1 MVRTRRRSGFT
12 LVELLVVIAII
23 GVLVALLLPAVQAAR
38 EAARRTQC
46 LNHLKQIGIG
56 LHNYHDTYRILPPA
70 MTFPQGELAES
81 SDLMGANW
89 VISMLPYYEQQ
100 NLYEA
105 FNLRQPISSAA
116 NRTARGTRVAALL
129 CPSDPNNRTAFRG
142 NSTGEGDNWARG
154 NYAANG
160 PNGRLDNRAT
170 WADPNLRGVM
180 GWNLS
185 VRFAE
190 VTDGLSQTLMVGEIR
205 AGLSADDRRGTW
217 ALGTA
222 GSSALI
228 WHGFTGDANG
238 PNAPNADADDIEG
251 CSTLVATIGA
261 ARLLKEKMSCWEP
274 CPSWQAAPR
283 SLHPT
288 GVCVVLCDGSV
299 QFISNSVQTSGP
311 FGSTMAAW
319 DHFINS
325 DGGVSVPAGVIQ

>member
-46 LNHLKQIGIG
+46 VNHLKQIGIG

-238 PNAPNADADDIEG
+238 PNPPTPTPTTSKAAAPWSRRLARPD
-251 CSTLVATIGA
+251 CSRRKCPAGSPA
-261 ARLLKEKMSCWEP
+261 RAGRLLRGACTRRASASCCATAACSSFP
-274 CPSWQAAPR
+274 TACRPAAPSAR
-283 SLHPT
+283 QWPPGT
-288 GVCVVLCDGSV
+288 
-299 QFISNSVQTSGP
+299 IS
-311 FGSTMAAW
+311 STATAA
-319 DHFINS
+319 
-325 DGGVSVPAGVIQ
+325 